1 MHTSTQPEAS
11 RISRVNPSTRQQR
24 KRRMSVIK
32 SATRMSAPQ
41 NDTHQ
46 NATIPFTKASAC
58 GNDFLLVQGAHVSGD
73 LGALTRRLCDRHHG
87 VGADGVEWLFPD
99 AKAGVPADVPA
110 DVKARLINADGSEAE
125 ISGNGTRC
133 VAAEICSRENKT
145 EVIVRTGAGLKT
157 CRLTGRQGSTFEFE
171 TDMGQPEVGG
181 ELSIETMWVRAV
193 GTKVS
198 MGNPHFVIFVENF
211 QDGWQRQAALVGTQP
226 QFPQGTNVEYVVV
239 LGANDRGKNARG
251 TNAIEIRLFERGVG
265 ETESSGT
272 GSCAAAVAA
281 IASRRVASPVT
292 VIAPGGPQTVRWEN
306 QVYLRGPATLVCRGE
321 FFV

>member
-1 MHTSTQPEAS
+1 
-11 RISRVNPSTRQQR
+11 
-24 KRRMSVIK
+24 MS
-32 SATRMSAPQ
+32 SPQ
-41 NDTHQ
+41 NDAQQSTR
-46 NATIPFTKASAC
+46 IPFTKASAC
-58 GNDFLLVQGAHVSGD
+58 GNDFLMVEGERASGD
-73 LGALTRRLCDRHHG
+73 LGALSRRLCDRHRG

-99 AKAGVPADVPA
+99 AEA

-145 EVIVRTGAGLKT
+145 EVVVRTGAGLKT
-157 CRLTGRQGSTFEFE
+157 CRLIGREDGREACRQGSTFEFE
-171 TDMGQPEVGG
+171 TDMGQPEVGDQ
-181 ELSIETMWVRAV
+181 LSIETMWVRAV
-193 GTKVS
+193 GTRVS

-211 QDGWQRQAALVGTQP
+211 HEGWQRQAALIGTQP

-239 LGANDRGKNARG
+239 RDASE
-251 TNAIEIRLFERGVG
+251 IEIRLFERGVG
-265 ETESSGT
+265 ETQSSGT

-281 IASRRVASPVT
+281 IASGRVASPVT
-292 VIAPGGPQTVRWEN
+292 VISPGGAQTVRWED